1 MRIVLKSGTTEHVLC
16 DGHVDGTNK
25 SIGPLA
31 GMQTSAPISVDEA
44 RPVRATTATPYSRGN
59 RLFTLAFS
67 VVRECD
73 SAKAAEAYCLTHPRD
88 VLRAGTLYVFAE
100 GSSGDRQPYTLANA
114 VLREVVCTHTGVSVT
129 IAYTVVG
136 GQLT

>member
-1 MRIVLKSGTTEHVLC
+1 MAISTVCV
-16 DGHVDGTNK
+16 
-25 SIGPLA
+25 A
-31 GMQTSAPISVDEA
+31 GELDQFATLGNAGNVTVTL

-67 VVRECD
+67 VVRECA

-88 VLRAGTLYVFAE
+88 VLRSGTLYIFAE
-100 GSSGDRQPYTLANA
+100 GSSGDRQPSQLANA

-129 IAYTVVG
+129 ISYTVVG